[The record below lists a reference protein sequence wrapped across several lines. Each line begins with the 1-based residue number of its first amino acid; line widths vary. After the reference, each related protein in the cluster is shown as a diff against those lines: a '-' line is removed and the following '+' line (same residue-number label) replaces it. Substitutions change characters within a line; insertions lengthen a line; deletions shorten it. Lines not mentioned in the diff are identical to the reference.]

1 MALVLE
7 RMCAGPALAR
17 VADLAA
23 ALPRLAMKKTKVDLA
38 PAIRGPGLAAAL
50 ERIAAAF
57 PEARADRLDGL
68 RLDWPGG
75 WLLVRSS
82 NTEPIVR
89 LVAEAADEAVVDAAL
104 ARAAAALAG

>member
-7 RMCAGPALAR
+7 RMCAGPTLES

-23 ALPRLAMKKTKVDLA
+23 ALPRLVMKKTKVDLE

-57 PEARADRLDGL
+57 PEARPDRLDGL

-89 LVAEAADEAVVDAAL
+89 LVAEAADEPAVDAAL
-104 ARAAAALAG
+104 ARAATVLAG

>member
-7 RMCAGPALAR
+7 RMCAGPRLAS
-17 VADLAA
+17 VAELAA
-23 ALPRLAMKKTKVDLA
+23 ALPRLVMKKTKVDLA

-57 PEARADRLDGL
+57 PTARPDRLDGL

-75 WLLVRSS
+75 WLLVRAS

-89 LVAEAADEAVVDAAL
+89 LVAEAADEAAVDEAL
-104 ARAAAALAG
+104 ARAAGALAG